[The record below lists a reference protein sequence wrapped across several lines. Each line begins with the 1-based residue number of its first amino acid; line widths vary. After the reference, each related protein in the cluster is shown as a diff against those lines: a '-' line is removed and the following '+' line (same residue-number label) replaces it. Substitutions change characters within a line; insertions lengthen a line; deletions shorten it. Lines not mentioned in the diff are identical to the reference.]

1 MREVK
6 VTEVPQGTQLIDVRE
21 TDKYAA
27 GHAAG
32 AKNIPMSEISSRVG
46 ELDGNE
52 DIYVICQLGGRSAK
66 VAEFLEEQ
74 NFPVINVEGG
84 TGAWIKAGL
93 PTE

>member
-6 VTEVPQGTQLIDVRE
+6 VTEVPQGAQLIDVRE
-21 TDKYAA
+21 EDEFAT
-27 GHAAG
+27 GHAVG
-32 AKNIPMSEISSRVG
+32 AINIPMSEISSRVRD
-46 ELDGNE
+46 LDGTE

-74 NFPVINVEGG
+74 DFPVINVEGG
-84 TGAWIKAGL
+84 TSAWIKAGL

>member
-6 VTEVPQGTQLIDVRE
+6 VTEVPQGAQLIDVRE
-21 TDKYAA
+21 EDEFAT

-32 AKNIPMSEISSRVG
+32 AINIPMSEITSRVRD
-46 ELDGNE
+46 LDGTE

-74 NFPVINVEGG
+74 DFPVINVEGG
-84 TGAWIKAGL
+84 TSAWIKAGL